1 MTLINIPA
9 FSGLN
14 ILAAPQ
20 RIREDEATVAIG
32 CDFRSLDLRPFRGDA
47 DTGMGTTSPT
57 GIISNGASIFQW
69 DDTHWVGT
77 LGDKNFARS
86 PTFYAD
92 GTTGQR
98 IFVCDNAAPYPTNS
112 SEVAW
117 NWVQEVELADLS
129 SSGMLTN
136 SYYLGGSTRRLG
148 VLKPAAFNMDN
159 IVYDKKRGIVTD
171 LYRATD
177 ADSKITIANPDD
189 LKSGDKILLDVPAI
203 GYGPYTVASK
213 DTYDPW
219 ALRLRNSRLTYVQ
232 IVAKKKS
239 GSTEL
244 VFYRANH
251 GFTGGEQLLLNE
263 RSGIGSGFK
272 ALLPTDLYAG
282 LGLGAGYNGLGYNEQ
297 LLTVIWVSND
307 EFKLSW
313 GPNETELA
321 LTGEP
326 GATSDEPMK
335 YALVATSDDAIDS
348 PWDITKVLVNTLAS
362 LQQSITYQIGAD
374 SEFTWEMADE
384 TLIERSYCMTFVN
397 KFGDESE
404 PSEPTKVI
412 AVAQG
417 DPVKFVTFP
426 VIAATYPAYLVT
438 GPGGSYQTGEAPIL
452 EKYRLPEKIR
462 LYRTDASGT
471 YRLVTTEA
479 DDARTLLWSEVANS
493 DGSPK
498 TINWV
503 DTYEDT
509 ELGEPLSTQGW
520 QIPPRD
526 LNGILISPG
535 GSLVGYKD
543 RGVFG
548 SVPYAPYAFPIG
560 NRVAFDY
567 NVKGLVAT
575 SSGIVVVTDGM
586 PALIVGDD
594 PAAWSIQKLEYP
606 YGCVSRRSIVD
617 LGEMAIYASAD
628 GLVGIA
634 GANVGILTKDAM
646 TRAQWQD
653 LYNPSQIFAAHA
665 EGRYYGVTTMP
676 NGATRKAFMFDPRT
690 RTFIDLTVDPAK
702 YPIALYSRL
711 EDDTLLILKSDGLVY
726 EWNRGDDW
734 VDYTWQSKWFQLT
747 RPDIFGCGQILS
759 PALIANYTMIMTLY
773 GWDGENVVQIC
784 KYTTGTADP
793 TNKVYKFDKNVN
805 PFRLPVPPDR
815 YTVYTVKLEG
825 SLPIGQVSLASTM
838 DEIKQV

>member
-1 MTLINIPA
+1 MSLINIPA

-32 CDFRSLDLRPFRGDA
+32 CDFRSLDLRAFHD
-47 DTGMGTTSPT
+47 DKDSGMGVSDPTS
-57 GIISNGASIFQW
+57 IQANGASIFQW
-69 DDTHWVGT
+69 DDTHWIGT

-98 IFVCDNAAPYPTNS
+98 IFVCDNAAPYAVS
-112 SEVAW
+112 SPEVAW
-117 NWVQEVELADLS
+117 NWVQEVELNDLS
-129 SSGMLTN
+129 ALGMRTN
-136 SYYLGGSTRRLG
+136 SYFLGGSTRRLG
-148 VLKPAAFNMDN
+148 VLKPAAINMDN
-159 IVYDKKRGIVTD
+159 VIYTPRNGRVTG
-171 LYRATD
+171 LYRFTNT
-177 ADSKITIANPDD
+177 DSKITVDAPDS
-189 LKSGDKILLDVPAI
+189 LKPGDRIYLDVPAI
-203 GYGPYTVASK
+203 GDGPYPISKKSTDATPQFTIRSARLAYVTVKASM
-213 DTYDPW
+213 T
-219 ALRLRNSRLTYVQ
+219 ANSRVLTF
-232 IVAKKKS
+232 KK
-239 GSTEL
+239 T
-244 VFYRANH
+244 NH
-251 GFTGGEQLLLNE
+251 GLVGGEQVILNRAAGTE
-263 RSGIGSGFK
+263 GGLFATNK
-272 ALLPTDLYAG
+272 LPPT
-282 LGLGAGYNGLGYNEQ
+282 YNQNLF
-297 LLTVIWVSND
+297 TVVYEGPD
-307 EFKLSW
+307 EFSLLWADS
-313 GPNETELA
+313 GEALQTTEDGNPDV
-321 LTGEP
+321 TP
-326 GATSDEPMK
+326 SVR
-335 YALVATSDDAIDS
+335 YALVAAPGDDIDISLVGPTLSVIPYGTSNLNQELRYLSIPEGVTSNWEAAIDS
-348 PWDITKVLVNTLAS
+348 I
-362 LQQSITYQIGAD
+362 
-374 SEFTWEMADE
+374 M
-384 TLIERSYCMTFVN
+384 ERSYVVTFVN
-397 KFGDESE
+397 EFGDESE

-417 DPVKFVTFP
+417 DPVTFVVFP

-452 EKYRLPEKIR
+452 EKYRIPEKIR

-479 DDARTLLWSEVANS
+479 DDDRTILWSEVANN
-493 DGSPK
+493 DGSPI

-503 DTYEDT
+503 DDYEDT

-628 GLVGIA
+628 GLIGIA
-634 GANVGILTKDAM
+634 GANVEILTKETIKRED
-646 TRAQWQD
+646 WQS
-653 LYNPSQIFAAHA
+653 LYNPANIIAAHA
-665 EGRYYGVTTMP
+665 EGRYYAITQLGD
-676 NGATRKAFMFDPRT
+676 GTRKAFMFDPRT
-690 RTFIDLTVDPAK
+690 RSFINLTVGTP

-711 EDDTLLILKSDGLVY
+711 TDDTLLILKSDGKAY
-726 EWNRGDDW
+726 EWNRGTNW
-734 VDYTWQSKWFQLT
+734 VEYTWQSKWFQLT
-747 RPDIFGCGQILS
+747 RPDILGCGQILS
-759 PALIANYTMIMTLY
+759 PALIANYSVAMTLY

-784 KYTTGTADP
+784 KYTTGAADP
-793 TNKVYKFDKNVN
+793 TNKIYPFDKNVN

-825 SLPIGQVSLASTM
+825 SLPVGQVSLASTI